1 MVVIPTE
8 RELESIRLDLVYDAK
23 MGNCEKIRGAAMIL
37 KRMGCLDL
45 VHIIRDY
52 VLENTNWHSDGEMI
66 PSDKIIYRNIN
77 ENMR

>member
-1 MVVIPTE
+1 MVAIPTE
-8 RELESIRLDLVYDAK
+8 RELESVRLDLVYDAK
-23 MGNCEKIRGAAMIL
+23 MGNIEKIRGAAMIL
-37 KRMGCLDL
+37 KRIGCRDL

-52 VLENTNWHSDGEMI
+52 ALENTSWHYNGEMI